1 MAYKTCVSIAE
12 KTPKKLN
19 SVLKTALKK
28 SDYAE
33 LRFDFLKPI
42 QIPDALELAKS
53 NLVITDSGGLQK
65 EAFWMGVPCVTM
77 RENTEWVETIQEKG
91 NRLFPLSKP
100 VKIEKI
106 LQKFNQKFV
115 PKKNLFGNGNSSAK
129 IAKIIKSL

>member
-1 MAYKTCVSIAE
+1 MLNKFGFHLEMKT
-12 KTPKKLN
+12 K
-19 SVLKTALKK
+19 
-28 SDYAE
+28 
-33 LRFDFLKPI
+33 KPI
-42 QIPDALELAKS
+42 GYIEMLEELAKS

-106 LQKFNQKFV
+106 LQKFNQRFV
-115 PKKNLFGNGNSSAK
+115 PKRNLFGNGNSSEK